1 MTDARARP
9 LKCTISWAVLILGLL
24 AGWHAPVAA
33 GEPYHSSEIA
43 GWQILLDAGCR
54 QGNEEE
60 RRAFDAVLAEQVARL
75 GRLPVVA
82 HEHLRRSVKVYVSS
96 GTHRAFGAQH
106 HPSAEWL
113 VKNGYPREFAG
124 HVEIC
129 NWREFTGLVRSQP
142 FCLLHEMA
150 HAFHHLT
157 PAADP
162 LIRAAHGQAKAA
174 GLYRQVT
181 RGRGTTLVEAYALS
195 TPHEYF
201 AELSEAYF
209 GENDFAPY
217 ERADLRAY
225 DPTGLRLVEQVW
237 ALEVRAAP

>member
-1 MTDARARP
+1 MPR
-9 LKCTISWAVLILGLL
+9 VLLLLMVILGLAAADAYHPHEV
-24 AGWHAPVAA
+24 AGWRVR
-33 GEPYHSSEIA
+33 
-43 GWQILLDAGCR
+43 LDQGCR
-54 QGNEEE
+54 EGGADE
-60 RRAFDAVLAEQVARL
+60 RRAFDAVLLEQIVRL
-75 GRLPVVA
+75 GRLPEPA
-82 HEHLRRSVKVYVSS
+82 RERLRASVQVFVSS
-96 GTHRAFGAQH
+96 GTYRKFGAQH
-106 HPSAEWL
+106 HPSAAWL
-113 VKNGYPREFAG
+113 AENGYPREMAG

-129 NWREFTGLVRSQP
+129 NWREFTGLVKHQP

-162 LIRAAHGQAKAA
+162 LIRAQYTRAKDA

-181 RGRGTTLVEAYALS
+181 RGRGSALVEAYALS

-217 ERADLRAY
+217 NRAGLADYDHAGLLLIER
-225 DPTGLRLVEQVW
+225 VW
-237 ALEVRAAP
+237 ALPAH

>member
-1 MTDARARP
+1 MTTSETSPTTR
-9 LKCTISWAVLILGLL
+9 LLLLLSLAVGLG
-24 AGWHAPVAA
+24 A
-33 GEPYHSSEIA
+33 GEAYQMREIA
-43 GWQILLDAGCR
+43 GWRVLLDQGCR
-54 QGNEEE
+54 DGAAEE
-60 RRAFDAVLAEQVARL
+60 RRAFDAVLLEQIVRL
-75 GRLPVVA
+75 GRLPGPA
-82 HEHLRRSVKVYVSS
+82 RERLRSSVQVFVSS
-96 GTHRAFGAQH
+96 GTYRKFGAQH
-106 HPSAEWL
+106 HPSADWL
-113 VKNGYPREFAG
+113 AKNGYPKEMAG

-129 NWREFTGLVRSQP
+129 DWREFTGLVEHQP

-150 HAFHHLT
+150 HALHHLT

-162 LIRAAHGQAKAA
+162 LIRAGHARAKDA

-217 ERADLRAY
+217 DRAELTAY
-225 DPTGLRLVEQVW
+225 DPEGLRLIETVW
-237 ALEVRAAP
+237 ALPPP